1 MTLNEIARVVKK
13 VQGISPRTKKRQ
25 RVCILAKYTY
35 HSLARKYTTNSLA
48 YIGKIVGVDH
58 ATVLN
63 GLKKIDGLLETY
75 PEFKPLYKE
84 CERIVILNSSKK
96 DVINYAGLKK
106 AFFKQEKASKTK
118 VVYEKL
124 DIRKCERLILNS
136 LSNLSDGDV
145 LDFEETRL
153 KPYLSMLKSRRV
165 HKTITEVKG
174 ALLRN

>member
-1 MTLNEIARVVKK
+1 MTLNEIAVVVKK

-96 DVINYAGLKK
+96 DVINYEGLKK
-106 AFFKQEKASKTK
+106 TFFKQEKASKTK

-124 DIRKCERLILNS
+124 DIRKSERLILNS
-136 LSNLSDGDV
+136 LSNLSDSDII
-145 LDFEETRL
+145 DFEETRL
-153 KPYLSMLKSRRV
+153 RPYLGMLKSRRK
-165 HKTITEVKG
+165 HKEITEVKG